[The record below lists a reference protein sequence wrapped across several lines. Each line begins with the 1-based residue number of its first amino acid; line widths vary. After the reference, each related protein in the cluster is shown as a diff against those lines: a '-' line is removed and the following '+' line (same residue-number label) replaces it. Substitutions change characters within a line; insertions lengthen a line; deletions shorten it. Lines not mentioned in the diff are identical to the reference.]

1 MDEEFGS
8 GQARAD
14 FGSGDPRS
22 AGASIPG
29 TYDHHDR
36 NPQEFTALFDTVQQP
51 SQSLTTESCMLDA
64 KEVYMLADV
73 WNYARISGAGTH
85 NDGTWLS
92 YSSPVTIHNFD

>member
-1 MDEEFGS
+1 
-8 GQARAD
+8 
-14 FGSGDPRS
+14 
-22 AGASIPG
+22 
-29 TYDHHDR
+29 
-36 NPQEFTALFDTVQQP
+36 
-51 SQSLTTESCMLDA
+51 MLDA